1 MRTLARQFL
10 AVALSVFA
18 ALATAPTQAQY
29 TSDIDIF
36 SVASTAADTPNVL
49 IILDNTA
56 NWESMFSREMK
67 ALTDTLTALQADRFR
82 VGLMMF
88 TESGGDNSGPDGGY
102 VRAAVRPLTDS
113 YKGRLI
119 NLINSLDTQ
128 GDRSNNGKAGLA
140 MAEAYQYF
148 SGQAPVSGARKV
160 KTDYAGNT
168 SGTSASR
175 AIYAL
180 SGNALGSYAGGTY
193 ASPVQSGCV
202 RNYII
207 YVSNGAA
214 QDNASD
220 SATAS
225 SALTAAYSALGM
237 TRPPDISGLS
247 PSGSQDNMADEWA
260 RFMRASPQAISTY
273 TLDIDPRTTGQ
284 GPDWSALLASMATRS
299 GGDYFRINSTVNN
312 GEQIA
317 DALTRVFT
325 QIQAAN
331 TMFAAPSLPASM
343 NARGTYDNQ
352 VFMGVFRPD
361 GDARPRWRGNLK
373 QYKFAYDPIANTLKL
388 VDALGY
394 DVVSAANGFIQP
406 MAQSFWTTPSNF
418 WVNQTLGTPPSASD
432 LPDGDIVEK
441 GGTAQRQRTTFAT
454 ATGRAAR
461 RIFTCVNC
469 ASPAGN
475 PIDLSGS
482 AYQFTTG
489 NANITAATLGVATTA
504 ERNALIEWVRGADNA
519 GDEAGPADGVT
530 TVRPSLH
537 GDVLH
542 SRPVAINFGGG
553 TGVVVFY
560 GSNDGLLRAINGNA
574 TGTGAGEELWGFI
587 PSEHLGR
594 LKRLRSNSPEIRLS
608 TTSIPA
614 SVSNPPTPRDY
625 FVDGPIGFYQRLA
638 ADGSSQQVILFVGM
652 RRGGRQV
659 YALDVT
665 QPASPRFLWK
675 RTGADTDLPALG
687 QTWSEPRAAR
697 LKGHTNPVVIMG
709 AGYDNVAEDAATPGT
724 TTMGNAILVLDAMTG
739 SLVKSF
745 TASGMRSVAADVAL
759 VDSDYDGYV
768 DRAYAADVGGN
779 VYRIDFETAASASST
794 AWGMFQLAALG
805 GTGTPVRKFFYPPDV
820 VLAKGFTA
828 VQVGSGDRE
837 KPLSA
842 TSNDAFFTLYDTR
855 TTKGTPTGSVTP
867 LTPADLGQVGTSQS
881 MVRGCY
887 IPMDGSTGEKV
898 VNAATTVAGVTYF
911 SSSRPP
917 RASTSACSANF
928 GGIATAYAVPVFCR
942 APTTAEVRGG
952 GLPPSVVAGTTLVR
966 YVDPATGQSVERLVN
981 FRIGGPNAKGSS
993 IDVTAVGSTV
1003 ASSRKRRYWFNENAR

>member
-1 MRTLARQFL
+1 MRSLARQL
-10 AVALSVFA
+10 LSVALSLFA
-18 ALATAPTQAQY
+18 ALSSAPTRAQY
-29 TSDIDIF
+29 ASDIDIF

-49 IILDNTA
+49 IVLDNTA
-56 NWESMFSREMK
+56 NWSSMFSREMK
-67 ALTDTLTALQADRFR
+67 ALTDTLSALQSDRFR

-88 TESGGDNSGPDGGY
+88 TETGTNNSGPDGAY
-102 VRAAVRPLTDS
+102 VRAAVRPLTDT

-119 NLINSLDTQ
+119 NLVNSLDTQ

-140 MAEAYQYF
+140 MAEAYRYF
-148 SGQAPVSGARKV
+148 SGQAPVSGVRKD

-168 SGTSASR
+168 SGTAASQ

-180 SGNALGSYAGGTY
+180 PGNALSSYAGSSY

-220 SATAS
+220 SAAAS
-225 SALTAAYSALGM
+225 GALTAAYNALGM

-260 RFMRASPQAISTY
+260 RLMRASPQAISTY

-299 GGDYFRINSTVNN
+299 GGDYFRIDSTVNN
-312 GEQIA
+312 GAQIA

-331 TMFAAPSLPASM
+331 AIFAAPSLPASL

-373 QYKFAYDPIANTLKL
+373 QYRFAYDPVGGTLKL

-394 DVVSAANGFIQP
+394 DVVSAASGFIQP

-432 LPDGDIVEK
+432 MPDGDIVEK

-454 ATGRAAR
+454 SRTAR
-461 RIFTCVNC
+461 RLFTCLGC
-469 ASPAGN
+469 AAQPASS
-475 PIDLSGS
+475 IDLTGS
-482 AYQFTTG
+482 AYQFTTS
-489 NANITAATLGVATTA
+489 NANLTAATLGVATSADRT
-504 ERNALIEWVRGADNA
+504 ALIEWVRGADNA

-542 SRPVAINFGGG
+542 SRPVAINFGGT

-560 GSNDGLLRAINGNA
+560 GSNDGLLRAINGNVS
-574 TGTGAGEELWGFI
+574 GTGAGEELWGFI

-594 LKRLRSNSPEIRLS
+594 LQRLRKNAPEIRLS
-608 TTSIPA
+608 TTSVPA

-665 QPASPRFLWK
+665 QPSSPRYLWK
-675 RTGADTDLPALG
+675 RTDADLPILG

-697 LKGHTNPVVIMG
+697 LQGYSNPVVIMG

-724 TTMGNAILVLDAMTG
+724 TTMGNAILVLDALTG
-739 SLVKSF
+739 GLVKSF
-745 TASGMRSVAADVAL
+745 STLRSVAADVSL
-759 VDSDYDGYV
+759 VDSDYDGFT

-779 VYRIDFETAASASST
+779 VYRIDFETQTSSGMTTSST
-794 AWGMFQLAALG
+794 AWGMFRLAALG
-805 GTGTPVRKFFYPPDV
+805 GTGIPVRKFFYPPDV

-842 TSNDAFFTLYDTR
+842 SSNDAFFTLYDTR
-855 TTKGTPTGSVTP
+855 TTKGTPTGTVTP
-867 LTPADLGQVGTSQS
+867 LAPADLGQVGTSQS

-898 VNAATTVAGVTYF
+898 VNAATTVAGITYF

-917 RASTSACSANF
+917 RASTNACSASF
-928 GGIATAYAVPVFCR
+928 GGVATAYAVPVFCQ

-966 YVDPATGQSVERLVN
+966 YVDPATGQSTERLVN

-993 IDVTAVGSTV
+993 IDVTSVSSPV
-1003 ASSRKRRYWFNENAR
+1003 VSSRKRRYWFNENAR